1 MSARYVPTRKNNYSL
16 LSDVKG
22 TYMEIIRL
30 TSTICAVLVAYVL
43 KLRESLPQ
51 KMFNLALT
59 FFFIFFGILLN
70 FTNIF
75 VSYLFGFS
83 LKSTARKGKSKF
95 FLFKYWKTLKDVNQ
109 ASFVLISSLFFFSIA
124 LYISSD
130 ILGILM
136 SSEAFTFQKFAT
148 LFTVCSIPVIL
159 YFTKLYNSF
168 QTILPFL
175 NIFIFIIFSIS
186 VYLATSISQQNVF
199 SPVVNY
205 FAIFST
211 IAMVFPACAFITH
224 QIDVIQKA
232 EKNKRKI
239 FPVVVS
245 VLISWAIFMLIGNV
259 LYLFG
264 GISDLLAAIV
274 NVGRKNPSGVLYT
287 VSKNSYLGFLIQL
300 LIVVFIGINLLG
312 SFDVIMAEIKV
323 GVKELGR
330 YLYDEYYIP
339 VLIISFT
346 LTSLSYLYYI
356 WLTEGT
362 FQMSYVFLTKFF
374 VPVIIIGVPF
384 LVGFTGL
391 FTAWGIITFIAFFV
405 LMFIGLL
412 CFAGYLSYTGYFSQI
427 VFSFFG
433 FLFQLILFPLKLIF
447 GGLVTVVAE

>member
-1 MSARYVPTRKNNYSL
+1 MNNRYVPTRKNDSSL
-16 LSDVKG
+16 ISDARG
-22 TYMEIIRL
+22 TYMDIIRM
-30 TSTICAVLVAYVL
+30 TSTICAVFIAYVL
-43 KLRESLPQ
+43 KLRDSLPQ

-70 FTNIF
+70 FTNMF
-75 VSYLFGFS
+75 VSYIFGFS
-83 LKSTARKGKSKF
+83 SKSAAKKGKSKF

-186 VYLATSISQQNVF
+186 VYLATSVSQQNVF
-199 SPVVNY
+199 SPVINY

-211 IAMVFPACAFITH
+211 IAMVFPACAFVTH

-232 EKNKRKI
+232 DKNKHRV
-239 FPVVVS
+239 FPLIVS
-245 VLISWAIFMLIGNV
+245 LVISWAIFMLIGNV
-259 LYLFG
+259 LYVFG

-312 SFDVIMAEIKV
+312 SFDVIMTEIKV

-362 FQMSYVFLTKFF
+362 FQMSYVFVTKFF
-374 VPVIIIGVPF
+374 VPAIIIGVPF
-384 LVGFTGL
+384 LVVFTGM
-391 FTAWGIITFIAFFV
+391 FTVWGAITIIAFFV

-427 VFSFFG
+427 VFALFS
-433 FLFQLILFPLKLIF
+433 FLFQLMLFPMRLIL
-447 GGLVTVVAE
+447 GGFATVVTD